1 MTTYNS
7 LAIAKIRANVTMA
20 QGTRLIR
27 WPQRRH
33 CGRDTTVVR
42 TTVAAG
48 MCRVDAGPAALLGDE
63 DCMEAKPLDKLPQV
77 RRQCWHLTRV

>member
-1 MTTYNS
+1 MTIWNS
-7 LAIAKIRANVTMA
+7 LAIAKIPANVTMT

-27 WPQRRH
+27 WAQQGHRD
-33 CGRDTTVVR
+33 RDTTVVR

-48 MCRVDAGPAALLGDE
+48 MSRVDAGPVALLGDE

-77 RRQCWHLTRV
+77 RRQCWHLTLM